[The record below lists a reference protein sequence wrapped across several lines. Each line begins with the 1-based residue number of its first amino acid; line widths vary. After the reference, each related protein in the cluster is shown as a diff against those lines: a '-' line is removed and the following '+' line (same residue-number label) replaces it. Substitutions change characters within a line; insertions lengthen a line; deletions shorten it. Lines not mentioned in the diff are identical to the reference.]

1 MSKKVQ
7 LKSLIQQYK
16 AEGDSISKKINE
28 LKKSNNFTEDYK
40 KQLIQNEIQKLNA
53 VGQEI
58 KEKASLILNEKI
70 ADISKGAR
78 TNTQD
83 SNYQLGLANALKLL
97 ELGAA
102 ELNNNDIKALLEPF
116 AGDRIATAAF
126 KGALTNAGKDNVEI
140 LAMLPKDERAHN
152 IKILENMNTNIK
164 EYFNPSR
171 EWEGLTGVG
180 MAVAGMEQSLDT
192 LLDDDLSYVQN
203 APQETTFTAYEK

>member
-16 AEGDSISKKINE
+16 TEGDSISKKINE

-40 KQLIQNEIQKLNA
+40 KQLIQSEIQKLNA
-53 VGQEI
+53 VGQGI
-58 KEKASLILNEKI
+58 KEKASQIINEKI
-70 ADISKGAR
+70 VDISKGAR
-78 TNTQD
+78 TNIQD

-116 AGDRIATAAF
+116 AGDHIATAAF
-126 KGALTNAGKDNVEI
+126 KGLLTSAGKNNVEI

-203 APQETTFTAYEK
+203 APEETTFTAYEN